1 MYEDYFIP
9 FPVIETERLILRM
22 VKRSDAKQL
31 FDLCS
36 LKETSEFSLWSPH
49 KTLKDTK
56 DFIAYQHSLYKKKQC
71 YFFVV
76 QDKLSKEVIGTCSY
90 VSNEMDEKVWEI
102 GYSIIKPLWG
112 CGFGT
117 ETALALTEFAFK
129 RIGAQRVFARVLPQN
144 VASAIVLQKI
154 GFENEGTLKKGYYY
168 NEKVSDVLIFGIT
181 DTMFKEVEFNGI
193 KKNCQF
199 RG

>member
-1 MYEDYFIP
+1 MYEDYFVP
-9 FPVIETERLILRM
+9 FPVIETERLVLRM

-31 FDLCS
+31 FDHCS
-36 LKETSEFSLWSPH
+36 LKETSQFSLWSPH

-76 QDKLSKEVIGTCSY
+76 EEKLSKEVIGTCSY
-90 VSNEMDEKVWEI
+90 VSMEMDDKVCEI
-102 GYSIIKPLWG
+102 GYSIIKPLWN

-144 VASAIVLQKI
+144 IASAKVLEKI
-154 GFENEGTLKKGYYY
+154 GFLNEGRLKKGYYY
-168 NEKVSDVLIFGIT
+168 NEKVSDVDVFGIT
-181 DTMFKEVEFNGI
+181 DTMFKEVELNGI
-193 KKNCQF
+193 KKN
-199 RG
+199 RKLPG

>member
-1 MYEDYFIP
+1 MYEDYFVP
-9 FPVIETERLILRM
+9 FPLIETERLILRM

-36 LKETSEFSLWSPH
+36 LKETSQFSLWSPH
-49 KTLKDTK
+49 KSLKDTK

-76 QDKLSKEVIGTCSY
+76 EDKLSKEVIGTCSY
-90 VSNEMDEKVWEI
+90 VSLEMDDTVCEI
-102 GYSIIKPLWG
+102 GYSILKSLWG

-129 RIGAQRVFARVLPQN
+129 RIGAQRVWARVLPQN
-144 VASAIVLQKI
+144 IASIRVLENI
-154 GFENEGTLKKGYYY
+154 GFQNEGTLKKGYYY
-168 NEKVSDVLIFGIT
+168 NEKVSDVIVFGMT
-181 DTMFKEVEFNGI
+181 DTMFKEVEINGI
-193 KKNCQF
+193 KKDCKF

>member
-49 KTLKDTK
+49 ETLKDTK

-144 VASAIVLQKI
+144 VASARVLQKI

-168 NEKVSDVLIFGIT
+168 NEKISDVLIFGIT